1 MIRRGDKE
9 VTAVYRGGTPIV
21 AVYRGDKVVWQKVQ
35 FKGIRGT
42 ATGEFT
48 IFPYNASLKHTIIPD
63 ANGKFEYE
71 LDTSEV
77 TSIDKMFKRCST
89 LTSLD
94 LSNLDTSKVTFM
106 VETFLDCSALTSLD
120 LSNIDVSRI
129 EAAMNMFV
137 GCNALTRIRCTTTF
151 RDWCWANRYDI
162 ILPSAMKS
170 GGSGTWEL
178 VD

>member
-48 IFPYNASLKHTIIPD
+48 IFPNNASLKHTIIPD

-77 TSIDKMFKRCST
+77 TVIDQMFKSCST

-94 LSNLDTSKVTFM
+94 LSNLDTSKVAFM
-106 VETFLDCSALTSLD
+106 VETFWDCSALTSLD

-129 EAAMNMFV
+129 KFAANMFD
-137 GCNALTRIRCTTTF
+137 GCYALTRIRCTTAF

-162 ILPSAMKS
+162 ILPSAMRS

-178 VD
+178 ID